1 MSSSKIDELC
11 RMLVRLQLVP
21 QHQID
26 VCLGQLG
33 RKNCQTE
40 DVLRWLEHKGI
51 LTSYQVGR
59 IEKGEIDGLV
69 LGPYKLM
76 YRNASGSFAR
86 VYRACDLRTGK
97 MVGLKVL
104 RQRWSEDPKAVAEFH
119 READLGK
126 ALKHENIVPIYEVGE
141 SNKQHYLAMEFVEGG
156 NLRDFIN
163 IRKKLSPIEATRC
176 LVDMTAGLD
185 YAFGRGSTHRDL
197 KMTNVLMSSQGVAKL
212 VDFGLAGV
220 AEDQRYEGESAQRA
234 LEYATLEKNTGA
246 PRSDPRSDLYFLG
259 AIYYELVTG
268 VPPLSRTKDRLER
281 SQFSRYQQVRPVRVL
296 EPNLPR
302 CVANIIDRMMQLN
315 PSLRYQTPGDAL
327 RDLRAAYAEVGQTP
341 SPAAPRAAAE
351 STRPP
356 GATNA
361 LHTIMCIED
370 RHKQQDVLREYFSK
384 HGFRVL
390 VLSDLQRGLTRLK
403 SSPPDCMI
411 IMGDA
416 LGDDAV
422 KGYSD
427 AQEICG
433 DAPVSVV
440 LVLAEQQSAWKDRL
454 PETPSSRVLVQPV
467 TLRELRKVVKR
478 TLGAAGNGEETD
490 ESENGLA

>member
-1 MSSSKIDELC
+1 
-11 RMLVRLQLVP
+11 MLVRLDLVP

-26 VCLGQLG
+26 LCLGRLG
-33 RKNCQTE
+33 RKGDQTDE
-40 DVLRWLEHKGI
+40 LLKSLEHQGI

-69 LGPYKLM
+69 LGRYKLM

-104 RQRWSEDPKAVAEFH
+104 RQRWSEDARAVAEFR
-119 READLGK
+119 REAELGK
-126 ALKHENIVPIYEVGE
+126 SLQHKNIVPIYEVGE
-141 SNKQHYLAMEFVEGG
+141 SKAQHFFSMEFVEGG

-163 IRKKLSPIEATRC
+163 IRKKLNPQEATRC
-176 LVDMTAGLD
+176 VLDMTEGLD

-220 AEDQRYEGESAQRA
+220 AEDERYEGESAQRA

-246 PRSDPRSDLYFLG
+246 PRNDPRSDLYFLG
-259 AIYYELVTG
+259 AIYYELLTG
-268 VPPLSRTKDRLER
+268 VPPLPRTKDRLER
-281 SQFSRYQQVRPVRVL
+281 SQYSRYLQVRSVRSL

-302 CVANIIDRMMQLN
+302 CVANIVDRLMQLN
-315 PSLRYQTPGDAL
+315 PAHRYQTPGEVL
-327 RDLRAAYAEVGQTP
+327 PDLLAATTEIGSAGVGNESQID
-341 SPAAPRAAAE
+341 SSRSAAAN
-351 STRPP
+351 
-356 GATNA
+356 NA
-361 LHTIMCIED
+361 LYTVMCIED

-384 HGFRVL
+384 HGYRVL

-403 SSPPDCMI
+403 SSPPDCMV

-416 LGDDAV
+416 LGEPAV
-422 KGYSD
+422 RGYTEAHEIKGQSRV
-427 AQEICG
+427 G
-433 DAPVSVV
+433 LV
-440 LVLAEQQSAWKDRL
+440 LVLGENQSSWKSRL
-454 PETPSSRVLVQPV
+454 PETQSSRIMVQPV
-467 TLRELRKVVKR
+467 TLRELRKVVKH
-478 TLGAAGNGEETD
+478 TLGASNGRPAEDPDSDRT
-490 ESENGLA
+490 